1 MRLETS
7 GGNNRGALPLPLAG
21 RAIAHNQL
29 QPCVDTVVASR
40 DLSAGRPC
48 ERRDP
53 SPLGLKREKRPL
65 LKCRNESPR
74 RRDERNCAHAG
85 VPAFAGTT
93 HGSVTYMKTPYAI
106 ALPATGRG
114 ELKLRTERFIVS
126 LSQLAASH
134 SSQRT
139 RLSEA
144 PYPSRRGSRSGNGS
158 RPRCEHLQ
166 LLR

>member
-1 MRLETS
+1 MTNFSRWSWLRTIS
-7 GGNNRGALPLPLAG
+7 QRVVPANAG
-21 RAIAHNQL
+21 THH
-29 QPCVDTVVASR
+29 PW
-40 DLSAGRPC
+40 P
-48 ERRDP
+48 
-53 SPLGLKREKRPL
+53 KKEKRPL

-85 VPAFAGTT
+85 VPACAGTT